1 MDIITYAEKYKGQI
15 IDLILQIQNEEA
27 KIGLGLDE
35 QPDLCNIP
43 DSYEK
48 AGGEFW
54 VAVEHEQVIGTI
66 ALMNKGN
73 GNGVLK
79 KFFVRQNW
87 RNKKIG
93 YELYQH
99 LLEFAKQNKIKQI
112 LLDTPSVAQ
121 ASHKF
126 YERAGF
132 KKITRQELPFEY
144 DYSDRDSLLYLLI
157 LQ

>member
-1 MDIITYAEKYKGQI
+1 MDIITYQDTYKEQI
-15 IDLILQIQNEEA
+15 IDLILSIQNNEA
-27 KIGLGLDE
+27 KINLSIDE
-35 QPDLCNIP
+35 QPDLLDIH

-48 AGGEFW
+48 EDGGFW
-54 VAVEHEQVIGTI
+54 LAIDNGQVIGTV
-66 ALMNKGN
+66 ALMNKGI

-79 KFFVRQNW
+79 KFFVRQDW
-87 RNKKIG
+87 RSKKIG

-99 LLEFAKQNKIKQI
+99 LLAFASEHSMKQI

-132 KKITRQELPFEY
+132 RKITKEELPFEY
-144 DYSDRDSLLYLLI
+144 DYPDRDSFLYLLT
-157 LQ
+157 L